1 MFLIKINAIKDNLT
15 ANEKKIVEYLVNNS
29 NDSKVMT
36 STQIAEKINVSQ
48 PSVIRLSKKLGY
60 SSFREM
66 IVDLPNETDELEDQR
81 LHDSESDEET
91 LLEDAKTLSQ
101 FINSNP
107 TPQPLKSVEDKNVN
121 DEDMAYRQLLNQ
133 IQGE

>member
-1 MFLIKINAIKDNLT
+1 MFRMKINATKDNLT

-60 SSFREM
+60 ASFR
-66 IVDLPNETDELEDQR
+66 
-81 LHDSESDEET
+81 
-91 LLEDAKTLSQ
+91 
-101 FINSNP
+101 
-107 TPQPLKSVEDKNVN
+107 
-121 DEDMAYRQLLNQ
+121 
-133 IQGE
+133 

>member
-48 PSVIRLSKKLGY
+48 PIS
-60 SSFREM
+60 
-66 IVDLPNETDELEDQR
+66 
-81 LHDSESDEET
+81 
-91 LLEDAKTLSQ
+91 
-101 FINSNP
+101 
-107 TPQPLKSVEDKNVN
+107 
-121 DEDMAYRQLLNQ
+121 
-133 IQGE
+133 